1 MKHDRVQ
8 AVGTFGGSLFHHKT
22 RNLMP
27 WDGLIILMN
36 GNGVTTMKQKYSL
49 AALLVGTLV
58 LAGCAG
64 FDATSGGDT
73 ANEPL
78 ENTYWKLVTVGERQ
92 AVTIDE
98 AREAHLVLHA
108 DDARLAGSTGCNR
121 MMGDYER
128 DGDRLTFGQLATT
141 MMACPGEVMELERE
155 FLDALGDITN
165 WQVEGEN
172 LTLVGEEGEALA
184 RFEAV
189 HLQ

>member
-1 MKHDRVQ
+1 MKRDRVQ
-8 AVGTFGGSLFHHKT
+8 VVDTCGGLNIPSQASEPYAVGWSEKAHEWQWSDL
-22 RNLMP
+22 
-27 WDGLIILMN
+27 
-36 GNGVTTMKQKYSL
+36 MKQKFSL
-49 AALLVGTLV
+49 AALLVGTLA

-78 ENTYWKLVTVGERQ
+78 ENTYWKLVTVGEHQ

-108 DDARLAGSTGCNR
+108 EDARLAGSTGCNR

-128 DGDRLTFGQLATT
+128 DGDRLTFDQVATT

-155 FLDALGDITN
+155 FLDALGEIAS
-165 WQVEGEN
+165 WQVEAEN
-172 LTLVGEEGEALA
+172 LTLLDDEGEARA

-189 HLQ
+189 HLY